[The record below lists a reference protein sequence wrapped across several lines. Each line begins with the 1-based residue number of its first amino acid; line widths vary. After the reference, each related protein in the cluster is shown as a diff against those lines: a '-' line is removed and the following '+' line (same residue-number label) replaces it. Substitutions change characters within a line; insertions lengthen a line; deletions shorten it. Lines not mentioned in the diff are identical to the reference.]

1 MCIFYT
7 HYINFDHFY
16 KTLTMFDLKLF
27 RIKNN
32 LSQSEL
38 ASILKC
44 PQGYISRMENNKMVV
59 SDEYIDLL
67 KSEFGSQVDEF
78 IIGAK
83 PSKLLTAFGYRTK
96 GEKGYQHLRDQL
108 VVLLEA
114 ITKTTGY
121 TIEEISQKIYRKKTL
136 IPSALQKEIISPN
149 MVNYIHKHLGKV
161 GLDPATIELEKQSS
175 VITTETPYFTSI
187 DAMINN
193 LKPDSYFSLPI
204 FPDID
209 AFVKINTIQNAP
221 SVTINNIVGVKEVSL
236 KEIKAGSYYILVFA
250 KNKYSLDFI
259 RVNNKE
265 NYWHLCNNNIAPPYA
280 EIAEKSI
287 IKAYQ
292 IQTLISKQ

>member
-1 MCIFYT
+1 
-7 HYINFDHFY
+7 
-16 KTLTMFDLKLF
+16 MFDLKLF

-44 PQGYISRMENNKMVV
+44 PQGYISRMENNKMAV
-59 SDEYIDLL
+59 SDEHIDLL

-78 IIGAK
+78 IVGAK

-108 VVLLEA
+108 VSLLETIA
-114 ITKTTGY
+114 KNTGF

-161 GLDPATIELEKQSS
+161 GLDPATIELEKHNST
-175 VITTETPYFTSI
+175 INPETPYFTSI
-187 DAMINN
+187 DAMINDQE
-193 LKPDSYFSLPI
+193 PSSYFSLPI
-204 FPDID
+204 FPETD
-209 AFVKINTIQNAP
+209 AFVKINTNQNAP
-221 SVTINNIVGVKEVSL
+221 TLTINNIVGVKEVPL
-236 KEIKAGSYYILVFA
+236 KEIKSGSYYILVFS

-259 RVNNKE
+259 RVTDKN
-265 NYWHLCNNNIAPPYA
+265 NYWHLCNNNIASPYA
-280 EIAEKSI
+280 EIPEKSI